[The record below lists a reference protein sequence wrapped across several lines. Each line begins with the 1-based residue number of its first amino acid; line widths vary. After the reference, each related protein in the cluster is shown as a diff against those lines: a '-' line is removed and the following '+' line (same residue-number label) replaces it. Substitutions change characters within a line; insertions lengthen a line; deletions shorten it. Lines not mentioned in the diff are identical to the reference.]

1 MDLKELC
8 KKYFETFSAKDLN
21 SLAEMFDENIYLRD
35 WETSAAGVDLV
46 LQANQQ
52 IFNAVNTIQVTPISM
67 YQDGNVVACELDI
80 EINGVDKILV
90 VDIIEFNG
98 DKIASVKAY
107 RG

>member
-8 KKYFETFSAKDLN
+8 KKYFETFSAKDLE
-21 SLAEMFDENIYLRD
+21 SLAEMFDDSIYLRD
-35 WETSAAGVDLV
+35 WETSASGIDLV

-52 IFNAVNTIQVTPISM
+52 IFNAVNTIQVTPTSM
-67 YQDGNVVACELDI
+67 YQEGDTVACELDI
-80 EINGVDKILV
+80 VINDSEKILV
-90 VDIIEFNG
+90 VDIITFNG